1 METELICQQRNFVYE
16 HKELT
21 KKMEEKNYGA
31 ATDGAHVKQIEDE
44 NKPKEVVNKN
54 PLVISS
60 DKIKPSTETKV
71 VTNEERK
78 EKTIDYTNLK

>member
-1 METELICQQRNFVYE
+1 
-16 HKELT
+16 
-21 KKMEEKNYGA
+21 MEEKNYGA

-60 DKIKPSTETKV
+60 DKIKPSTETKDV
-71 VTNEERK
+71 VDEKDK
-78 EKTIDYTNLK
+78 EKTIDYNKLK